1 MREPALILL
10 AMLGFGVVHS
20 LLASRAA
27 KTLAGGVFGDRHS
40 RGWYRLVY
48 NGLAAI
54 SVLPALALMVALP
67 DRELYRIPAPFST
80 LALVA
85 QAMGVLGVV
94 YSLYQL
100 DLPHFTGLK
109 QWAGWLRRAEV
120 HSESDTSASHLVVDG
135 LHRYVRHPL
144 YTSSLIV
151 LWLASPMTVNW
162 LTFIIAVTAYFF
174 VGSIFEER
182 KLVAEFGAAYRDY
195 QRRVPRLAPRIRP
208 RFTASS

>member
-20 LLASRAA
+20 LLASHAA
-27 KTLAGGVFGDRHS
+27 KTVAGGVFGDRHS

-48 NGLAAI
+48 NGLAVV

-67 DRELYRIPAPFST
+67 DRELYRIPAPFSA
-80 LALVA
+80 LALIL
-85 QAMGVLGVV
+85 QAVGALGIV

-100 DLPHFTGLK
+100 DLAHFSGLK
-109 QWAGWLRRAEV
+109 QWAGWLRRMKV

-144 YTSSLIV
+144 YTSSMIV
-151 LWLASPMTVNW
+151 LWLASPMTINR
-162 LTFIIAVTAYFF
+162 LTFIIAATAYFY

-182 KLVAEFGAAYRDY
+182 KLVAEFGDAYRDY